1 MKSRCHWKI
10 KMQFTMDHTNV
21 EWLDKKKPIN
31 HPFKAL
37 DPTNLLFPQFTFP
50 NVHLSEVPFK
60 NPSFGNFIASLN
72 TPN

>member
-31 HPFKAL
+31 HPFKGF
-37 DPTNLLFPQFTFP
+37 DPTNLLLP
-50 NVHLSEVPFK
+50 
-60 NPSFGNFIASLN
+60 
-72 TPN
+72 